1 MTKSK
6 NKRILI
12 ILGAA
17 LIISFLLHGGYKNMT
32 GSHKAN
38 MNKRPATVQLVNVIE
53 KEIYDTLIS
62 TGRIEAKYSV
72 DVVARVQGWIK
83 KSYFID

>member
-1 MTKSK
+1 MLDMERYIMTKSK

-53 KEIYDTLIS
+53 KEIYDI
-62 TGRIEAKYSV
+62 
-72 DVVARVQGWIK
+72 VQLCEEQI
-83 KSYFID
+83 